1 VTDKE
6 HQRNL
11 KRLSKAIKASNDR
24 LRAAGVQVKEVE
36 GMEQQI
42 QIPEQKPEIRPR
54 ATG

>member
-11 KRLSKAIKASNDR
+11 KRIAKAVEASNDK
-24 LRAAGVQVKEVE
+24 LRAKGILVKEANDIE
-36 GMEQQI
+36 KQI

-54 ATG
+54 ATN